1 LKESSGRNSRQ
12 CSTFS
17 HAFGNSISKHM
28 LLTTGYKTGTGRK
41 VRAVGKDRSEKTVG
55 DKVSRVLVFT
65 GLFFYLR
72 LTNGHL

>member
-1 LKESSGRNSRQ
+1 
-12 CSTFS
+12 
-17 HAFGNSISKHM
+17 M